1 MKQLIAALLI
11 VASSV
16 AFAQHR
22 NPYGYATGTYPQRH
36 HHYHHHHHHRD
47 HDLRWLAPAIIGG
60 VVAYAITRPPV
71 VVQQPPVIMQP
82 SVIMQ
87 PPVIMQPAN
96 DVVYIDGVP
105 YRKQLVLIDGHYQ
118 EVLVRM

>member
-1 MKQLIAALLI
+1 
-11 VASSV
+11 
-16 AFAQHR
+16 
-22 NPYGYATGTYPQRH
+22 
-36 HHYHHHHHHRD
+36 
-47 HDLRWLAPAIIGG
+47 
-60 VVAYAITRPPV
+60 
-71 VVQQPPVIMQP
+71 
-82 SVIMQ
+82 VIMQ

>member
-82 SVIMQ
+82 
-87 PPVIMQPAN
+87 AN